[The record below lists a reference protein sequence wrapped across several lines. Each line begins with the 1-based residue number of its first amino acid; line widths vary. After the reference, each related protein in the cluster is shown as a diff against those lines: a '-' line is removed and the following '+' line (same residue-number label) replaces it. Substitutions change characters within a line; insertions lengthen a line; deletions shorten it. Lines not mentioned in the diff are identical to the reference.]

1 MADATREVDDLMM
14 PPDLSRLS
22 GSSSSIFAASSGDF
36 GSVAGGDPALVGA
49 DVGFGGI
56 VEDTVVGVTSGTAGT
71 SDTEP
76 GDSSV
81 SQGPKHAS
89 VYKHMY
95 SNFPSIFFAQSHLN
109 ESYVFPQQVSVVP
122 FVQLDPSS
130 SHGALSAQVE
140 VGEASN
146 TAGAE
151 PRDSYV
157 SQGPGDS
164 SVSQGPKHASVYM
177 HIYSNFP
184 LFVAQSHLSE
194 SYVFPQQV
202 SVPSVQLDP
211 STSHGALTEQVEVRE
226 TTVGADSVSPS
237 VSQIG

>member
-89 VYKHMY
+89 VY
-95 SNFPSIFFAQSHLN
+95 
-109 ESYVFPQQVSVVP
+109 
-122 FVQLDPSS
+122 
-130 SHGALSAQVE
+130 
-140 VGEASN
+140 
-146 TAGAE
+146 
-151 PRDSYV
+151 
-157 SQGPGDS
+157 
-164 SVSQGPKHASVYM
+164 M

>member
-122 FVQLDPSS
+122 SVQLDPSS
-130 SHGALSAQVE
+130 SHRALAAQVE
-140 VGEASN
+140 VGEAVVGVPSDIMN
-146 TAGAE
+146 AE
-151 PRDSYV
+151 
-157 SQGPGDS
+157 PGDS
-164 SVSQGPKHASVYM
+164 SVSQGPKHASVYKHM
-177 HIYSNFP
+177 YSNFP
-184 LFVAQSHLSE
+184 SIFFAQSHLNE

-202 SVPSVQLDP
+202 SVVPSVQLDP
-211 STSHGALTEQVEVRE
+211 STSHGALTVQSP
-226 TTVGADSVSPS
+226 ADLPTSS
-237 VSQIG
+237 I